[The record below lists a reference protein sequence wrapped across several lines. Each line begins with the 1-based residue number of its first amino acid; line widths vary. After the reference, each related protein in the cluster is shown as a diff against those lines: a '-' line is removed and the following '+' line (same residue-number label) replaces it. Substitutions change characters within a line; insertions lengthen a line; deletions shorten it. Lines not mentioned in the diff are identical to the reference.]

1 MLAEPPPL
9 CICRFGGPA
18 SADCSIDGPDS
29 CKGAGNDVSEVYHDI
44 SPGLS
49 RGVVDIQSPGRIAR
63 GAYFKSLRAEY
74 QASAVL
80 IDFFHA
86 REWTEDDN
94 GMLQSPSYGR
104 GVAAGGGRHRI
115 PVCRCPGPRAPT
127 PRTAVAGATPAI
139 SEIVQGGA
147 PWARARDCTRGIL
160 RRVDAV
166 RGPPLAAAIWQGLLL
181 AKKVCSS
188 GCRA

>member
-104 GVAAGGGRHRI
+104 GVAAGGGGI
-115 PVCRCPGPRAPT
+115 GYQF
-127 PRTAVAGATPAI
+127 AGAP
-139 SEIVQGGA
+139 GHA
-147 PWARARDCTRGIL
+147 PQRPEQQSREPPPQL
-160 RRVDAV
+160 V
-166 RGPPLAAAIWQGLLL
+166 R
-181 AKKVCSS
+181 
-188 GCRA
+188 